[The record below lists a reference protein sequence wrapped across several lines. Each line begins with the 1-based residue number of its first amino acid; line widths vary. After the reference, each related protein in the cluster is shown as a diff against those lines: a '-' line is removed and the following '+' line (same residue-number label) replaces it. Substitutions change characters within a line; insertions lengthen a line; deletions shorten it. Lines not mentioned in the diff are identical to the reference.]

1 MIFLLELWTRTTVFS
16 SGRHSNQCKNQAA
29 RADATEP
36 GLFKRAGILHP
47 ARQCDRDNC
56 SVLNDSSPLSTWQQL
71 VLRKWLHISQW
82 TEATMRRGG
91 YVSFPALCLA
101 LSHACLWRAHV
112 PQETVKTIKKNTAW
126 CGGTHVN
133 LAPRGSTQDR
143 FQGQWD
149 LLLNPFLFPFSFS
162 HLSSLFPRSAMWSS
176 LTSSSPCILIGK
188 GLPGIASLSSEIR
201 CVPWHT
207 CLQRYFHEYVP
218 E

>member
-1 MIFLLELWTRTTVFS
+1 MTSHFS
-16 SGRHSNQCKNQAA
+16 MNRSYNEEGRLCQFPSSVPSIESCLPLAGSCATGNSKN
-29 RADATEP
+29 
-36 GLFKRAGILHP
+36 
-47 ARQCDRDNC
+47 N
-56 SVLNDSSPLSTWQQL
+56 
-71 VLRKWLHISQW
+71 
-82 TEATMRRGG
+82 
-91 YVSFPALCLA
+91 
-101 LSHACLWRAHV
+101 
-112 PQETVKTIKKNTAW
+112 KKNTAW

-149 LLLNPFLFPFSFS
+149 LPLNPFLFPFSFS